1 MKPSPPPPSSTSGLE
16 PLGVILA
23 GGRSRR
29 MGRDKAMALLGGRT
43 LLNWV
48 ADALSQVVSE
58 VIVAGREEAGNIRA
72 IPDSL
77 PGGRGPSAGIV
88 TGLTVAGG
96 GPILVVGVDQPWVR
110 PATLA
115 ALLGVRP
122 QPAIPMDG
130 QYQVTCATYPARS
143 LSALTALA
151 GDQRSLQPEAPL
163 LDGTVVLPER
173 WRSWG
178 EDGRSWFSVD
188 SPEDLQIGL
197 RRFGVPDASS
207 RPPGQAC

>member
-1 MKPSPPPPSSTSGLE
+1 M
-16 PLGVILA
+16 ILA

-29 MGRDKAMALLGGRT
+29 MGRDKAMTLLDGRT
-43 LLNWV
+43 LLDWV
-48 ADALSQVVSE
+48 SAALSLVVSE
-58 VIVAGREEAGNIRA
+58 VIVVGREEAGSLRA
-72 IPDSL
+72 IPDAL

-88 TGLTVAGG
+88 TGLRAAGG
-96 GPILVVGVDQPWVR
+96 GPIVVLGVDQPWVR

-130 QYQVTCATYPARS
+130 QYQVTCATYPAKS
-143 LSALTALA
+143 LCLLTAIA
-151 GDQRSLQPEAPL
+151 RDQRSLQPQAPL
-163 LDGTVVLPER
+163 LEGTVVLPER

-188 SPEDLQIGL
+188 SPDDLQEGL
-197 RRFGVPDASS
+197 RRYGVPETS
-207 RPPGQAC
+207 

>member
-1 MKPSPPPPSSTSGLE
+1 M
-16 PLGVILA
+16 GVILA

-29 MGRDKAMALLGGRT
+29 MGRDKAMTLLDGRT
-43 LLNWV
+43 LLDWV
-48 ADALSQVVSE
+48 AAALSQAVSE
-58 VIVAGREEAGNIRA
+58 VIVVGREEAEGIRA
-72 IPDSL
+72 IPDAM

-88 TGLTVAGG
+88 TGLKAAGG
-96 GPILVVGVDQPWVR
+96 GPIMVVGVDQPWVR

-130 QYQVTCATYPARS
+130 QYQVTCAAYPASS
-143 LSALTALA
+143 LSRLAATAREK
-151 GDQRSLQPEAPL
+151 RSLQPEVPL
-163 LDGTVVLPER
+163 LGGTVIVPER

-188 SPEDLQIGL
+188 TPEDLREGL
-197 RRFGVPDASS
+197 GRYGSPDTSS
-207 RPPGQAC
+207 

>member
-1 MKPSPPPPSSTSGLE
+1 MKPSPPHSSISTPE
-16 PLGVILA
+16 TVGVILA

-29 MGRDKAMALLGGRT
+29 MGRDKAMILLDGRT
-43 LLNWV
+43 LLDWV
-48 ADALSQVVSE
+48 AAAVSQVVSE
-58 VIVAGREEAGNIRA
+58 AIVVGRQEAAGLRA
-72 IPDSL
+72 IPDAL

-88 TGLTVAGG
+88 TGLTAAGG

-122 QPAIPMDG
+122 QPAIPMEG
-130 QYQVTCATYPARS
+130 QYQVTCATYPAAS
-143 LSALTALA
+143 LSLLTAIA
-151 GDQRSLQPEAPL
+151 QDQRSLQPEAPL
-163 LDGTVVLPER
+163 LGGTVVSPER

-188 SPEDLQIGL
+188 SPEDLQEGL
-197 RRFGVPDASS
+197 RRYGVPDASS
-207 RPPGQAC
+207 RHPG